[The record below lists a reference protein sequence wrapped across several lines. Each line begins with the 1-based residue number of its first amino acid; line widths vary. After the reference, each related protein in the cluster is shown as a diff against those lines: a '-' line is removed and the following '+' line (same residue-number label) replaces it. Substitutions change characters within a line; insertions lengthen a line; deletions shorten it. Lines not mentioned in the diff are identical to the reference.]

1 MIESLDR
8 FIFQN
13 GKLLEEEPFFRQPVR
28 PLPKRIEI
36 DAARKLFH
44 IDVVRMVAGRH
55 VNMSNS
61 VDQFAE
67 DIIDFQ
73 IDKNGSE

>member
-1 MIESLDR
+1 
-8 FIFQN
+8 
-13 GKLLEEEPFFRQPVR
+13 
-28 PLPKRIEI
+28 
-36 DAARKLFH
+36 
-44 IDVVRMVAGRH
+44 MVAGRH

-73 IDKNGSE
+73 IDKNGTE